1 MPIPLF
7 DLPKIA
13 DHSSSCK
20 SRVGFPF
27 VIFWLKRE
35 LVSTGQPSTN
45 IDHPPSLAFFDPT
58 LFLQHDVRLLHS
70 QGGYET
76 IFFFN
81 LCQSTYFTVP
91 KQTFAVSFSVRK
103 IFPSPDQC
111 SAWPNLSKNAKMDLT
126 RIPCLSPPVQQAIA
140 HLRIYVNPIYNF
152 SNCVRPPFRLKPT
165 PLSSRRIFAG
175 DMWGWS
181 IAFPKAADTRNIYTV
196 KPQTLSLIA
205 HLFIC
210 HHVSDYLARLT
221 VGLIGACMPF
231 PSSPSPPSAKPPS
244 TSASESWPDPHHKR
258 RDRGSGRRY
267 ITSLLLE

>member
-35 LVSTGQPSTN
+35 LVSTGQPSTT
-45 IDHPPSLAFFDPT
+45 IDHPPSLAFYWKSATPPSFSST
-58 LFLQHDVRLLHS
+58 MCVFFILKVEMRR
-70 QGGYET
+70 
-76 IFFFN
+76 FFFN
-81 LCQSTYFTVP
+81 P
-91 KQTFAVSFSVRK
+91 VSLSVRK
-103 IFPSPDQC
+103 ISPPPDQC
-111 SAWPNLSKNAKMDLT
+111 SVWPNLSKNAKMDLT
-126 RIPCLSPPVQQAIA
+126 PIPCLSPPVQQAIV

-152 SNCVRPPFRLKPT
+152 SNCVRPPFRLKSK

-175 DMWGWS
+175 DMWGSS
-181 IAFPKAADTRNIYTV
+181 IAFPKAAGTRNIYTV